1 MEQGFK
7 IKIQL
12 KEQEKLKDLVY
23 KHVDYN
29 SYYNYEPNPEKYF
42 KKHVSQPVQTLY
54 ILKLLGKY
62 TSVSKKLVDN
72 KLKLSIVNSLTT
84 VIGHL

>member
-23 KHVDYN
+23 KHADYNSYYNYDLVYKHADYN
-29 SYYNYEPNPEKYF
+29 SYYNYEPNPEKSLRKTYPLTC
-42 KKHVSQPVQTLY
+42 QLAG
-54 ILKLLGKY
+54 LD
-62 TSVSKKLVDN
+62 LVYP
-72 KLKLSIVNSLTT
+72 
-84 VIGHL
+84 

>member
-29 SYYNYEPNPEKYF
+29 SYYNYEPNPEKSLRKTYPLTC
-42 KKHVSQPVQTLY
+42 QLAG
-54 ILKLLGKY
+54 LD
-62 TSVSKKLVDN
+62 LVYP
-72 KLKLSIVNSLTT
+72 
-84 VIGHL
+84 